1 VAAHLRLVQA
11 LVREYPTPGRER
23 IYRLVAGSMGGGFER
38 SFRESAV
45 GASAE
50 KFSVLITGYLVGKSP
65 VEVHQQRLVSAFE
78 NALKREEDGE

>member
-1 VAAHLRLVQA
+1 
-11 LVREYPTPGRER
+11 
-23 IYRLVAGSMGGGFER
+23 
-38 SFRESAV
+38 V